1 VAVRGVVLP
10 LAPNFERVAVGLLV
24 LLRLEVRPEVLE
36 GRHVDR
42 RELVVAKPEALAALA
57 GDEGLGAAL
66 HLNGG
71 AAKFPDG

>member
-24 LLRLEVRPEVLE
+24 LLRLEVLE